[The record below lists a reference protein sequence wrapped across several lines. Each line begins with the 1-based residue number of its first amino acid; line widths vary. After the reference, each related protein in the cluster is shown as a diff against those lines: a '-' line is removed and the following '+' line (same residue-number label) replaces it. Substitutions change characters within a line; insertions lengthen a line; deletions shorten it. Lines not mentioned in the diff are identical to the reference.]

1 MKFTDKPNLMLMK
14 HTAIFSFVLLLLFGA
29 ASLTS
34 CDKEELRGSPVR
46 AAPHR

>member
-1 MKFTDKPNLMLMK
+1 MLMK